1 MKPQRGNVEQDIPY
15 ATYSHVLYQAR
26 FSIVIDLQNL
36 RAWQR
41 LEI

>member
-1 MKPQRGNVEQDIPY
+1 MKPQRANVEQDIPY
-15 ATYSHVLYQAR
+15 ATVIYQAG
-26 FSIVIDLQNL
+26 FTIVTDLQNL

>member
-1 MKPQRGNVEQDIPY
+1 MKPQRGNVEQDIPH
-15 ATYSHVLYQAR
+15 ATVIYQAR
-26 FSIVIDLQNL
+26 FIIVIDLQNL